1 MGFEGKAEFWFGY
14 PRLGNFGAW
23 LGYPW
28 PCGSHWLVF
37 ACSSKGLGSDGG
49 GSCCGGGLWYS
60 FGTVEVCRVLAMV
73 RVSKLVM
80 LMAMVLLP

>member
-49 GSCCGGGLWYS
+49 AAAAEGAS
-60 FGTVEVCRVLAMV
+60 GTRLG
-73 RVSKLVM
+73 
-80 LMAMVLLP
+80 P